1 MDEAWEKAVEAA
13 LGGRLDS
20 SSREPPRALTLDGAV
35 KCLHGRL
42 PPPALFEKLP
52 TLEHLSIAN
61 VRLASLDG
69 FPRLPALRRLI
80 LSDNRISGGLEFLVE
95 AGLDALRDLDLSN
108 NRIQSLDDLAPLAW
122 LHLASLD
129 LYECPVTKIKDYRS
143 KVFGLI
149 PSLKYLDKVD
159 ADGNERPESDEEEED
174 EEEDEEEYEDEEE
187 EVVNGSRKG
196 QGKVS
201 NGLQGEE
208 EGDEE
213 EDVEIDEEE
222 LEDEDVV
229 EEDGEEEEDEEG
241 VEIDEN
247 EQGEDDENGEIGED
261 DEEED
266 GGTEYV
272 VRPISQPKDQIEGSE
287 FVAANGED
295 EGEGVDDEP
304 EDHCSNGAQTHR
316 SCSSQPNKRKK
327 DGEDENSRSP
337 KHH

>member
-13 LGGRLDS
+13 LGGRADS
-20 SSREPPRALTLDGAV
+20 SSGELPRALTLDGAV
-35 KCLHGRL
+35 KCLNGHL
-42 PPPALFEKLP
+42 PRPALFEKFP
-52 TLEHLSIAN
+52 ALEHLSIAN
-61 VRLASLDG
+61 VRLASLES

-95 AGLDALRDLDLSN
+95 AGLDGLRDLDLSN
-108 NRIQSLDDLAPLAW
+108 NRIQSLDYLAPLAR
-122 LHLASLD
+122 LQLASLD

-187 EVVNGSRKG
+187 EEEVVNGSRKG

-201 NGLQGEE
+201 NGVQGEE
-208 EGDEE
+208 GGDEE
-213 EDVEIDEEE
+213 EEDEIDEEE
-222 LEDEDVV
+222 GEEEEDVV
-229 EEDGEEEEDEEG
+229 EEDGEEEDAEEEEVEG
-241 VEIDEN
+241 GEIDEN

-272 VRPISQPKDQIEGSE
+272 FQLVSRPKDRT
-287 FVAANGED
+287 
-295 EGEGVDDEP
+295 EGEGVDDEQAN
-304 EDHCSNGAQTHR
+304 HRGNSAQPHQ
-316 SCSSQPNKRKK
+316 SSSSLPNKRKK
-327 DGEDENSRSP
+327 DGEDENSMSP